1 MNFLNE
7 FIMKKK
13 LTDYRWIARF
23 LATPFFYVLFLI
35 DLYMLIPVLIQ
46 SWINKVKNRI
56 IIDIPK
62 SSKSIR
68 LPSNKE
74 FEDALIQ
81 KAYKVPFDGTY
92 DKQILKNWRECWEWV
107 KSYVENDNK

>member
-62 SSKSIR
+62 SSDTSKLIR
-68 LPSNKE
+68 LPSDEE
-74 FEDALIQ
+74 FENAVIG
-81 KAYKVPFDGTY
+81 KAVKDGTY
-92 DKQILKNWRECWEWV
+92 DKQIVKNWRECWEWI
-107 KSYVENDNK
+107 KIYVENDNK